1 MAPPK
6 RPPRD
11 DLSAYYQ
18 KRSADRTPE
27 PFGGTGGPRP
37 GAFVVQKHAARR
49 LHYDLRLEINGT
61 LKSWAVPQGP
71 SIDPAVKRLA
81 VRTEDHPLEY
91 VDFEGVIPDGNY
103 GAGPMIVWDRGSWS
117 ALEDPVAGLESGKLL
132 FELKGYKLRGVYTL
146 VRTKG
151 GSGSDWLLI
160 KKPDAWAGPDGS
172 RTFSSESILSGLTVE
187 DMEAGP
193 KKAAEIEQELLALG
207 AKRTPVDA
215 EKIRPMLAEPADA
228 PFSKSGWLFELKYD
242 GYRLIADKEGDRIKL
257 YYRSGHDST
266 SAFPEVRRALLAL
279 PFPRLVV
286 DGEVVVL
293 DDQGV
298 PSFQRLQKRV
308 QLQRTLDV
316 ERATVDYPA
325 TYWLFDLLAFGD
337 WDLRGLALRD
347 RKRLL
352 ARLLPSAG
360 ILRYSDH
367 VEEHGTAL
375 WAEVE
380 RRKLEG
386 LIAKKADAPYRS
398 IRSKDWL
405 KLRTERTGDFAVV
418 GYTLPDSGRTGFSG
432 LHLARAEEGEWL
444 YVGKVGSGFDEATLT
459 QIRAALDPDRIDA
472 PAFKGTVT
480 KSKKNVWV
488 TPKQVVEV
496 RYFEITDDGFLRHPV
511 FLRLRDDKAPA
522 ALLAEAEPTYE
533 AELLAPPP
541 QVPGAP
547 KKVPFTNLQK
557 LFWPEEGYTKG
568 DLIEFYRSIS
578 HHLLPFLIDRPV
590 VLTRYPDGIHGK
602 NFFQKDAP
610 PFIPGWLRTER
621 MWSEHA
627 QREID
632 YFVCDDEESLLY
644 VINLGSIPLHVWSSR
659 IATLQHP
666 DWTILDLDPK
676 GAPFSDVV
684 QIALHIKGLADDLGL
699 PTYPKTSGSSG
710 LHVLIPLGRQCT
722 YEQSRTL
729 AELLAKVIVAELP
742 QIATI
747 VRPIG
752 GREGR
757 VYIDYLQNGHGRLL
771 VSPLCVRPLP
781 GAPVSTPLLW
791 SEVGPDLD
799 PKRFTIRTVAA
810 RLDAAPLDGWRGV
823 LTDRP
828 DLGKALANLARR
840 LG

>member
-1 MAPPK
+1 MAPPNK
-6 RPPRD
+6 PPRD
-11 DLSAYYQ
+11 DLSVYYQ

-27 PFGGTGGPRP
+27 PFGGTSGPRP

-71 SIDPAVKRLA
+71 SIDPAIKRLA

-117 ALEDPVAGLESGKLL
+117 ALEDPVAGLQNGKLL

-146 VRTKG
+146 VRTK
-151 GSGSDWLLI
+151 SGAGNEWLLI

-172 RTFSSESILSGLTVE
+172 RNFPQESILSGLTVE
-187 DMEAGP
+187 DLEAGP
-193 KKAAEIEQELLALG
+193 KKVIEIEAELSSLG
-207 AKRTPVDA
+207 AQRRPVDA
-215 EKIRPMLAEPADA
+215 AQVRPMLAEPAEA
-228 PFSKSGWLFELKYD
+228 PFSKAGWLFELKYD
-242 GYRLIADKEGDRIKL
+242 GYRLIADKGGDQIHL

-279 PFPRLVV
+279 PFPRLVL

-293 DDQGV
+293 DEQGV

-325 TYWLFDLLAFGD
+325 TYWLFDLLAFGE
-337 WDLRGLALRD
+337 WDLRELPLRT
-347 RKRLL
+347 RKGILS
-352 ARLLPSAG
+352 RLLPSAG
-360 ILRYSDH
+360 IMRYSDH
-367 VEEHGTAL
+367 VEQHGEAL

-386 LIAKKADAPYRS
+386 LVAKRADAPYRS
-398 IRSKDWL
+398 TRSKDWL

-418 GYTLPDSGRTGFSG
+418 GYTQPEGSRTGFSG
-432 LHLARAEEGEWL
+432 LHLARVEEGEWR
-444 YVGKVGSGFDEATLT
+444 YVGKVGSGFDEATLVAT
-459 QIRAALDPDRIDA
+459 RARLDQDLVSA
-472 PAFKGTVT
+472 PICSGIP
-480 KSKKNVWV
+480 KSRKNVWV
-488 TPKQVVEV
+488 DPKLVVEV
-496 RYFEITDDGFLRHPV
+496 RYFEITEEGFLRHPV
-511 FLRLRDDKAPA
+511 FLRIRDDKPVA
-522 ALLAEAEPTYE
+522 ALLAEAEPAYE
-533 AELLAPPP
+533 TELLAPPP
-541 QVPGAP
+541 NVPGAP
-547 KKVPFTNLQK
+547 RKVPFTNLQK
-557 LFWPEEGYTKG
+557 PFWPEEGYSKG

-578 HHLLPFLIDRPV
+578 AHILPFLVDRPV

-644 VINLGSIPLHVWSSR
+644 VINMGSIPLHVWSSR

-684 QIALHIKGLADDLGL
+684 QIALRIKALCDDLGL

-722 YEQSRTL
+722 YEQSRGL

-757 VYIDYLQNGHGRLL
+757 VYLDYLQNGHGRLL
-771 VSPLCVRPLP
+771 VSALCVRPLP
-781 GAPVSTPLLW
+781 AAPVSTPLDW
-791 SEVGPDLD
+791 SEVGPDLE
-799 PKRFTIRTVAA
+799 PKRYTIRTVPERLAA
-810 RLDAAPLDGWRGV
+810 RPLIEWQKV

-828 DLGKALANLARR
+828 DLGAVLANLARR
-840 LG
+840 LA